1 MCGSAIHLAYT
12 PPLAL
17 PYIEPLT
24 RGRDLPDN
32 QSMPGCQSTPCAL
45 LFFCVFFLFFCFFTS
60 EHGIVFSHYSYSQ
73 MLTDFGQYPVCDL
86 A

>member
-24 RGRDLPDN
+24 RDRDLPDN

-45 LFFCVFFLFFCFFTS
+45 LFFCFFTS

-73 MLTDFGQYPVCDL
+73 MLTDFDNTLCVT
-86 A
+86 